1 MIAREDTLGERSMM
15 DDQTAI
21 QRCRAGDKE
30 AFRHLVEHY
39 QAEGIG
45 HAVAIL
51 GNREDA
57 LDAVQEAFIDAF
69 QALDRVDLTQR
80 FYPWFYV
87 ILRNRCYKL
96 AAKLKKHEVSNWDDT
111 EILAPAASLQPEDTM
126 LLERAMLELPTEDRE
141 LITLR
146 HLDGLSYDELAE
158 RLEISQGTVMSRLY
172 YARKKLRERLTR
184 HTFTGFS
191 EGA

>member
-1 MIAREDTLGERSMM
+1 M

-21 QRCRAGDKE
+21 EKCRAGDKE
-30 AFRHLVEHY
+30 AFRYLVEHY
-39 QAEGIG
+39 QAEAIG

-69 QALDRVDLTQR
+69 QALDRLDLTLR

-96 AAKLKKHEVSNWDDT
+96 AHKREKREVSSSDEM
-111 EILAPAASLQPEDTM
+111 EILAPAASIQPEDKM
-126 LLERAMLELPTEDRE
+126 LLERSLLELAAEDRE

-146 HLDGLSYDELAE
+146 HLDGLSYQELAE
-158 RLEISQGTVMSRLY
+158 RLEVPQGTIMSRLY
-172 YARKKLRERLTR
+172 HARKRLREKLAR
-184 HTFTGFS
+184 HSFTGFQKVQL
-191 EGA
+191 

>member
-1 MIAREDTLGERSMM
+1 M

-21 QRCRAGDKE
+21 EKCRAGDKD

-39 QAEGIG
+39 QAEALG

-57 LDAVQEAFIDAF
+57 MDAVQEAFIDAY
-69 QALDRVDLTQR
+69 QALDRLDLTRR

-96 AAKLKKHEVSNWDDT
+96 AHKRGEGAVSSSDEM
-111 EILAPAASLQPEDTM
+111 EILAPATTIQPEDKM
-126 LLERAMLELPTEDRE
+126 LLERSLLELAAEDRE

-146 HLDGLSYDELAE
+146 HLDGLSYQELAE
-158 RLEISQGTVMSRLY
+158 RLQVPQGTIMSRLY
-172 YARKKLRERLTR
+172 YARKSLREKLTR
-184 HTFTGFS
+184 HSFTGFQKV
-191 EGA
+191 

>member
-1 MIAREDTLGERSMM
+1 M
-15 DDQTAI
+15 DDEEAI
-21 QRCRAGDKE
+21 KKCRAGNNE
-30 AFRHLVEHY
+30 AFRHVVERY
-39 QAEGIG
+39 QSEAIG
-45 HAVAIL
+45 HAIAIL

-57 LDAVQEAFIDAF
+57 VHAVQEAFIDAF
-69 QALDRVDLTQR
+69 QALDRVDLTRR

-96 AAKLKKHEVSNWDDT
+96 AAKLKKHEASNWDET

-141 LITLR
+141 LIALR

-158 RLEISQGTVMSRLY
+158 RLEIPQGTVMSRLY

-184 HTFTGFS
+184 HAFTGFS
-191 EGA
+191 AGA